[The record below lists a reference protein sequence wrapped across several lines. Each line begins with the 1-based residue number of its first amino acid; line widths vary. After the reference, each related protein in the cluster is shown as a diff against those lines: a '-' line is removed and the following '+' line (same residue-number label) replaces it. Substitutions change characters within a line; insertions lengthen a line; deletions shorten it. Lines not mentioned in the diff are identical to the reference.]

1 MSMSPHPDNAQ
12 MIRAYDAQGLEVL
25 VTREQWRDTVLPGA
39 IEQDWNDADRLAGLI
54 IQSLNDGFID
64 EMVRPAE
71 RLVELDPNPERAVV
85 LQAIVYMKQDRLDD
99 SERVLQAF
107 CAQHGETGI
116 VLTNLAKIH
125 AERDDEDRALDTLWR
140 ALQLDP
146 NQDNGLGW
154 FEAIHR
160 DFGGDAAGITAM
172 RKVAALPASWRAQ
185 LWLARGELGSHN
197 YAGAIALY
205 NEALSRADDPA
216 PADLLMQMSGD
227 LGNAGRIADILELA
241 GPRFQVHAHGLQ
253 VGSNLIKANLHLGR
267 PDDARRILEQ
277 LRALNR
283 PDWQEHLAYW
293 DAQLAQARP
302 RVERARNDG

>member
-1 MSMSPHPDNAQ
+1 MSSLPDPTR
-12 MIRAYDAQGLEVL
+12 MIRAYDADGREIR
-25 VTREQWRDTVLPGA
+25 VTREQWRDNVLPGA
-39 IEQDWNDADRLAGLI
+39 IQQDWNDADRLAGLI

-64 EMVRPAE
+64 EMARPAE
-71 RLVELDPNPERAVV
+71 RLVELDGDAERAVV
-85 LQAIVYMKQDRLDD
+85 LQAIVYMKQGRLDD

-116 VLTNLAKIH
+116 VLTNLAKVH
-125 AERDDEDRALDTLWR
+125 AERDDEARALDTLWR

-160 DFGGDAAGITAM
+160 DVGGDTAGIAAM
-172 RKVAALPASWRAQ
+172 RKIAALPGSWRAQ

-205 NEALSRADDPA
+205 REALSRAGQPA

-241 GPRFQVHAHGLQ
+241 GPRFHVQAHGLQ
-253 VGSNLIKANLHLGR
+253 VGNNLVKANLHMGR
-267 PDDARRILEQ
+267 LDDAQRL
-277 LRALNR
+277 LDAMRALNR
-283 PDWQEHLAYW
+283 PDWQENLAYW
-293 DAQLAQARP
+293 DKELAQARLGGGG
-302 RVERARNDG
+302 ARNNG

>member
-1 MSMSPHPDNAQ
+1 MSSLPDPTR
-12 MIRAYDAQGLEVL
+12 MIRAYDADGREIR
-25 VTREQWRDTVLPGA
+25 VTREQWRDNVLPGA
-39 IEQDWNDADRLAGLI
+39 IQQDWHDADRLAGLI

-64 EMVRPAE
+64 EMARPAE
-71 RLVELDPNPERAVV
+71 RLVELDGNAERAVV
-85 LQAIVYMKQDRLDD
+85 LQAIVYMKQGRLDD

-116 VLTNLAKIH
+116 VLTNLAKVH
-125 AERDDEDRALDTLWR
+125 AERDDEARALDTLWR

-160 DFGGDAAGITAM
+160 DVGGDTAGIAAM
-172 RKVAALPASWRAQ
+172 RKIAALPGSWRAQ

-205 NEALSRADDPA
+205 REALSRAGQPA

-241 GPRFQVHAHGLQ
+241 GPRFHVQAHGLQ
-253 VGSNLIKANLHLGR
+253 VGSNLVKANLHMGR
-267 PDDARRILEQ
+267 LDDAQRILDA

-283 PDWQEHLAYW
+283 PDWRENLAYW
-293 DAQLAQARP
+293 DKELAQARLGGGG
-302 RVERARNDG
+302 ARNNG

>member
-1 MSMSPHPDNAQ
+1 MSSHPGSDQ
-12 MIRAYDAQGLEVL
+12 MIRAYDAQGREVL
-25 VTREQWRDTVLPGA
+25 ITREQWRENVLPGA

-85 LQAIVYMKQDRLDD
+85 LQAIVYMKQHRLDD

-125 AERDDEDRALDTLWR
+125 AERDDEARALDTLWR
-140 ALQLDP
+140 ALQRDP

-172 RKVAALPASWRAQ
+172 RKVAALPDSWRAQ

-205 NEALSRADDPA
+205 NEALSRAGDPA
-216 PADLLMQMSGD
+216 PAELLMQMSGD

-253 VGSNLIKANLHLGR
+253 VGSNLIKANLLLGR
-267 PDDARRILEQ
+267 PDDAQRILDQ
-277 LRALNR
+277 LRALDR

-293 DAQLAQARP
+293 DA
-302 RVERARNDG
+302 